1 MSDLENMQLN
11 NAFPSALKK
20 SRRRYTIIYK
30 VSILEKL
37 RSKTVSEIVKKNKY
51 SRKYNPRLDCS
62 RRKASYNN
70 KKQEKQKLGWVGWS
84 RKDLFNHVCTVYSK
98 YCMFYFF
105 QNVLNIVL
113 IKALN

>member
-20 SRRRYTIIYK
+20 NKRRYKIAYK

-51 SRKYNPRLDCS
+51 SRKYNPRMDCNG
-62 RRKASYNN
+62 RKASHNN
-70 KKQEKQKLGWVGWS
+70 KKQEKQKLGWAEWS
-84 RKDLFNHVCTVYSK
+84 RKDIF
-98 YCMFYFF
+98 
-105 QNVLNIVL
+105 
-113 IKALN
+113 